1 MIDRDVNS
9 EKEFNKFYLK
19 YSKAIIRFIYK
30 IVNDLEKSEDLMHDT
45 FIRFFN
51 NVDDY
56 NSESVRTRNYLYTIA
71 RNISSDFMKRVFME
85 ESKYMEVHFDEVY
98 LTKSFYSGLD
108 SSMIQG
114 EIISTIHDTI
124 DKFSGDKKSIVVE
137 KFFHNKSVTVLSRKL
152 DISSYHIRKIEEEA
166 FSDIRLKLFE
176 IYPDFEFDPDMD

>member
-1 MIDRDVNS
+1 MIDRDVSS

-56 NSESVRTRNYLYTIA
+56 DSESVRTRNYLYTIA
-71 RNISSDFMKRVFME
+71 RNISSDFIKRVRME
-85 ESKYMEVHFDEVY
+85 ESKYMEVHFEEAF
-98 LTKSFYSGLD
+98 LTKNFYNDLE
-108 SSMIQG
+108 SSMIHG
-114 EIISTIHDTI
+114 KIISTIHDTI
-124 DKFSGDKKSIVVE
+124 NKFPDEKKSIVVE
-137 KFFHNKSVTVLSRKL
+137 KFFHNKSITVISKNL

-166 FSDIRLKLFE
+166 FIEIRHKLFE
-176 IYPDFEFDPDMD
+176 IYPDFEFDPDTD